1 MGTMRTVENVN
12 YSVTNPE
19 NVRAY
24 VIGVAE
30 KEWEKKDFDLYGDDL
45 YKSEW
50 KLEEADVDQIKLNEQ
65 MLATEAFQNDL
76 KPRIQNQI
84 EIHKKSIIIPPL
96 ILRGKDLFIFD
107 GYARYHFFKLLGVKK
122 CLAYVGH
129 IKELS

>member
-76 KPRIQNQI
+76 RPRIQNQI